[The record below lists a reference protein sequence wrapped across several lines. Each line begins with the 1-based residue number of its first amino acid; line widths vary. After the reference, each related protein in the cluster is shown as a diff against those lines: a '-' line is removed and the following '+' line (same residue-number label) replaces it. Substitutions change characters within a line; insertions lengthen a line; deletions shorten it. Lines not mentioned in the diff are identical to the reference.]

1 MISPFEIRARALLER
16 RQALAKGSTGRLPA
30 SRMALFGCLG
40 LIGLLVVA
48 GVVGAIVAPDKARA
62 LVYGTPTSP
71 PPTRRPTPT
80 PSPVPS
86 PTPTWPSHAGSN
98 NYFTVDFPEY
108 WVVVDYDDPYWEQ
121 RVDHKT
127 YWFSWLARE
136 YPEGERQ
143 QEAETLGLRAFDPR
157 RLGYFSV
164 YVHLEPNLA
173 GMTVDELQTGV
184 GQQLQR
190 QGRRNVRAYEVELD
204 GRPAARFEFTITP
217 ETETPNDQDVKV
229 HLYVLA
235 DEGQAYWIEI
245 QDLEADFTLD
255 RRVINAIINS
265 FRVVPPAGRQD
276 G

>member
-1 MISPFEIRARALLER
+1 M
-16 RQALAKGSTGRLPA
+16 
-30 SRMALFGCLG
+30 
-40 LIGLLVVA
+40 
-48 GVVGAIVAPDKARA
+48 
-62 LVYGTPTSP
+62 
-71 PPTRRPTPT
+71 
-80 PSPVPS
+80 
-86 PTPTWPSHAGSN
+86 
-98 NYFTVDFPEY
+98 
-108 WVVVDYDDPYWEQ
+108 DYDDPYWEQ

-143 QEAETLGLRAFDPR
+143 QEAETFGLRAFDPR

-190 QGRRNVRAYEVELD
+190 QGRRNVQAYKVEVD
-204 GRPAARFEFTITP
+204 GRPAARFEFTIIP